1 MQTNYRF
8 ELLAPAHA
16 TSGGAFGRS
25 RSNEQLYRQHLASMQ
40 TLRGRVYLRD
50 GAIQPCE
57 LDDQGRFH
65 MRGDEQNWHFLL
77 LDGQEQTI
85 GCARYLVHPNTV
97 AFENLR
103 ISHSPLMRDR
113 KWGEKLRDAVEAD
126 LWRARQENL
135 SYVEI
140 GGWALCE
147 QWRGTRAALEILVA
161 SFALGQ
167 LWGGSLGS
175 CMATVRHHSSSILR
189 RIGGSSFQMA
199 GEAIPA
205 YEDPYYGCT
214 MELLRF
220 DSRSPARRFVPI
232 INQLK
237 AKIANTPAVRGAR
250 EQIWAKHPS
259 EAAAEHLP
267 FREMLPAYY

>member
-1 MQTNYRF
+1 MPSNYRF
-8 ELLAPAHA
+8 QLLAPAHA
-16 TSGGAFGRS
+16 LSDAAFGRS
-25 RSNEQLYRQHLASMQ
+25 KSNEQLYRQHLASMQ
-40 TLRGRVYLRD
+40 TLRGRVYLSD

-57 LDDQGRFH
+57 LDEQGRFH

-77 LDGQEQTI
+77 LDDQEQTI

-97 AFENLR
+97 PFENLR
-103 ISHSPLMRDR
+103 VSHSPLVRDR
-113 KWGEKLRDAVEAD
+113 TWGEKLREAVEAD
-126 LWRARQENL
+126 LQRAREENL

-147 QWRGTRAALEILVA
+147 RWRGTRAALEILVA

-175 CMATVRHHSSSILR
+175 CMATVRHQSSSILR
-189 RIGGSSFQMA
+189 RIGGCSFHAA

-205 YEDPYYGCT
+205 YEDPCYGCT

-220 DSRSPARRFVPI
+220 DSRSPAKRFLPI

-237 AKIANTPAVRGAR
+237 TKVANTPAVCATKKH
-250 EQIWAKHPS
+250 IWERRPS
-259 EAAAEHLP
+259 DAAVEHAPLMQMAP
-267 FREMLPAYY
+267 VYY